1 MSAFRSAAARLLAA
15 PAVFSISMGAAAG
28 SPRTFDEDVAF
39 LKQHADV
46 IVLGDEGEER
56 VAVVPKFQ
64 GRVMTSTTGGADGLS
79 HGWINYD
86 LIASGKLLPHINP
99 FGGEDRFWLGPEGG
113 QFAIFFKA
121 GDAFDVEHW
130 QTPDVIDSVA
140 YEVVSRDDDKVVF
153 RHEAELTNFSGTTFK
168 LRIDRTIRLLDDD
181 DCEKLL
187 GVHDL
192 PDVAMVAY
200 ESENTITNTG
210 DKPWTKDG
218 GLLSIWILGM
228 LRHSPSTTV
237 VAPFL
242 AGPESE
248 LGPIVN
254 DSYFGKVPA
263 DRLKLGEN
271 VLFFKGDGQLR
282 SKIGLSPRRARG
294 VVGSYDPARS
304 LMTIVQYNQP
314 EGVTDYVN
322 SMWEMQRD
330 PYGGDAVNS
339 YNDGPLAPGK
349 PPLGPFY
356 ELETSSP
363 AAALKP
369 GESLTHFSRTMHFRG
384 DGAKL
389 DAIAKPVLGVPT
401 AEIAA
406 ALK

>member
-1 MSAFRSAAARLLAA
+1 MSAFRSAARLLAA
-15 PAVFSISMGAAAG
+15 PTVFSISMGAVAG

-39 LKQHADV
+39 LKQHTDV

-113 QFAIFFKA
+113 QYAIFFKA
-121 GDAFDVEHW
+121 GDAFDIERW
-130 QTPDVIDSVA
+130 QTPAAIDSVA
-140 YEVVSRDDDKVVF
+140 YDVVSQDDDRVAF
-153 RHEAELTNFSGTTFK
+153 RHEAELTNYSGTTFK

-187 GVHDL
+187 GIKDL

-218 GLLSIWILGM
+218 GLLSVWILGM
-228 LRHSPSTTV
+228 LRHSPTTTV
-237 VAPFL
+237 VAPFRP
-242 AGPESE
+242 GPESE

-263 DRLKLGEN
+263 ERLKVGEG
-271 VLFFKGDGQLR
+271 VLYFKGDGQLR
-282 SKIGLSPRRARG
+282 SKIGLSPRRAKG
-294 VVGSYDPARS
+294 VIGSYDPGRA
-304 LMTIVQYNQP
+304 LLTVVQYNQP

-322 SMWEMQRD
+322 SMWEMQQD

-339 YNDGPLAPGK
+339 YNDGPLGPGK

-369 GESLTHFSRTMHFRG
+369 GESLTHFSRTMHFCG
-384 DGAKL
+384 EGTKL
-389 DAIAKPVLGVPT
+389 DAIAKPVLGVTT
-401 AEIAA
+401 AEMAA